1 MRAILIL
8 ARLTVAETSR
18 RRILAVLFALT
29 VVSVALTT
37 WGIERLVTLARD
49 GGTPD
54 LEIVLGVSQVQ
65 ILVAFM
71 FSFVLAMTAAFVGAP
86 AIGGDLESGVAYA
99 ILARPLRRA
108 DLLLGRWL
116 GSAVV
121 VAAYAAA
128 SGLLA
133 IAVAA
138 FVSGYWPPDPPLA
151 IAFLV
156 FDSAYLNRDI
166 VCLGCHTPDQNLG
179 LFAVAAAMKEVVGP
193 GHGLPPR
200 PPK

>member
-1 MRAILIL
+1 MLILI
-8 ARLTVAETSR
+8 
-18 RRILAVLFALT
+18 
-29 VVSVALTT
+29 
-37 WGIERLVTLARD
+37 
-49 GGTPD
+49 
-54 LEIVLGVSQVQ
+54 
-65 ILVAFM
+65 AFM

-138 FVSGYWPPDPPLA
+138 FVSAATGRPTRRWRSPSW
-151 IAFLV
+151 
-156 FDSAYLNRDI
+156 SARRS
-166 VCLGCHTPDQNLG
+166 CC
-179 LFAVAAAMKEVVGP
+179 
-193 GHGLPPR
+193 
-200 PPK
+200 

>member
-1 MRAILIL
+1 
-8 ARLTVAETSR
+8 
-18 RRILAVLFALT
+18 
-29 VVSVALTT
+29 
-37 WGIERLVTLARD
+37 
-49 GGTPD
+49 
-54 LEIVLGVSQVQ
+54 
-65 ILVAFM
+65 M

-133 IAVAA
+133 IARRRRSSAA
-138 FVSGYWPPDPPLA
+138 TGRPTRRWRSRSWSGEALVLLTLTLALGSVLPSIAAGAIAVVGFGLGWMAGVLAGVGAALGVDGPRLRRRGEPLA
-151 IAFLV
+151 AADRRPVARRHL
-156 FDSAYLNRDI
+156 R
-166 VCLGCHTPDQNLG
+166 PR
-179 LFAVAAAMKEVVGP
+179 AV
-193 GHGLPPR
+193 R
-200 PPK
+200 SSC